1 MLLQL
6 SIKNFA
12 LIEEITLDLDE
23 GFTILAGETGA
34 GKSILIDAIN
44 YVLGSKFNK
53 DLIRTGEEKTFV
65 EAICSIED
73 NKSLKEIL
81 DFYDIE
87 YDDILI
93 ISRESF
99 KNGKSVIRVNGKAII
114 LSNLRKISEK
124 LIDIHGQHSN
134 QNLLNKDRHIEYLDS
149 FGKIN
154 LENDFIK
161 YKESFVEF
169 KDIKDKILILNKN
182 ESDEKLVDYIKYQI
196 EEIDNVSLSAGEE
209 EKLIDRYNILSNH
222 EKIRNSLARSY
233 SYLDSSTGE
242 YSVLDSL
249 DFVVR
254 EISAIEKH
262 SEKAKLIKERV
273 NNTYYE
279 LQDLTKDI
287 KSLLDESYYDEN
299 ELDEI
304 NSRIY
309 KIGLLKKK
317 YGSSIEEI
325 LKYRENLDKQ
335 YQEII
340 NSEEIIKELKNKL
353 IVIEKRLDKYSK
365 NIHEKRVILGKAIEE
380 KIEKELKYVGLGKCT
395 FKISIEYDDSFN
407 LKGKDKVQ
415 FMISTNLGEPIKPM
429 EKIVSGG
436 ELSRIMLSLKSVFID
451 KDNTPT
457 IIFDEIDT
465 GISGRIAQCVAEKM
479 YEISNKHQVLCIT
492 HLPQIASMS
501 DNHYMVKKYIEN
513 EKTFTKIEKINE
525 EKKIEEIAIML
536 GGVKLTENTL
546 TNAREIIELANKKK
560 NIIMKNNI

>member
-169 KDIKDKILILNKN
+169 KDIKDKILSLNKN

-196 EEIDNVSLSAGEE
+196 EEIDNASLIAGEE
-209 EKLIDRYNILSNH
+209 ERLIDRYNILSNH

-304 NSRIY
+304 NSTIY

-340 NSEEIIKELKNKL
+340 NSEKIIKELKNKL

-380 KIEKELKYVGLGKCT
+380 KIEKEFKYVGLGKCT

-560 NIIMKNNI
+560 NIIMKNNT

>member
-169 KDIKDKILILNKN
+169 KDIKDKILSLNKN

-196 EEIDNVSLSAGEE
+196 EEIDNASLSAGEE
-209 EKLIDRYNILSNH
+209 EKLKDRYNILSNH

-560 NIIMKNNI
+560 NIIMKNNT

>member
-169 KDIKDKILILNKN
+169 KDIKDKILSLDKN

-196 EEIDNVSLSAGEE
+196 EEIDNASLSAGEE

-560 NIIMKNNI
+560 NIIMKNNT

>member
-169 KDIKDKILILNKN
+169 KDIKDRILSLNKN

>member
-169 KDIKDKILILNKN
+169 KDIKDKILSLNKN

-196 EEIDNVSLSAGEE
+196 EEIDNASLSAGEE
-209 EKLIDRYNILSNH
+209 ERLIDRYNILSNH

-233 SYLDSSTGE
+233 FYLDSSTGE

-525 EKKIEEIAIML
+525 EKKIEEVAIML

-560 NIIMKNNI
+560 NIIMKNNT

>member
-169 KDIKDKILILNKN
+169 KDIKDKILSLNKN

-365 NIHEKRVILGKAIEE
+365 NIHEKRVNLGKAIEE

>member
-169 KDIKDKILILNKN
+169 KDIKDKILSLNKN
-182 ESDEKLVDYIKYQI
+182 ESDEKLIDYIKYQI
-196 EEIDNVSLSAGEE
+196 EEIDNASLSAGEE

-233 SYLDSSTGE
+233 SYLDSST
-242 YSVLDSL
+242 
-249 DFVVR
+249 
-254 EISAIEKH
+254 
-262 SEKAKLIKERV
+262 
-273 NNTYYE
+273 
-279 LQDLTKDI
+279 
-287 KSLLDESYYDEN
+287 DEN

-325 LKYRENLDKQ
+325 LKYRKNLDKQ

>member
-169 KDIKDKILILNKN
+169 KDIKDKILSLNKN
-182 ESDEKLVDYIKYQI
+182 ESDEKLIDYIKYQI
-196 EEIDNVSLSAGEE
+196 EEIDNASLSAGEE

>member
-169 KDIKDKILILNKN
+169 KDIKDKILSLNKN

-196 EEIDNVSLSAGEE
+196 EEIDNASLSAGEE
-209 EKLIDRYNILSNH
+209 EELIDRYNILSNH

>member
-161 YKESFVEF
+161 YKESLEKF
-169 KDIKDKILILNKN
+169 KDIKDKILSLNKN

-196 EEIDNVSLSAGEE
+196 EEIDNASLSAGEE

>member
-169 KDIKDKILILNKN
+169 KDIKDKILSLNKN

-525 EKKIEEIAIML
+525 EKKLEEIAIML

>member
-169 KDIKDKILILNKN
+169 KDIKDKILSLNKN

-196 EEIDNVSLSAGEE
+196 EEIDNASLIAGEE
-209 EKLIDRYNILSNH
+209 ERLIDRYNILSNH

-380 KIEKELKYVGLGKCT
+380 KIEKEFKYVGLGKCT

-560 NIIMKNNI
+560 NIIMKNNT

>member
-169 KDIKDKILILNKN
+169 KDIKDKILSLNKN

-196 EEIDNVSLSAGEE
+196 EEIDNASLSAGEE

>member
-169 KDIKDKILILNKN
+169 KDIKDKILSLNKN
-182 ESDEKLVDYIKYQI
+182 ESDEKLIDYIKYQI
-196 EEIDNVSLSAGEE
+196 EEIDNASLSAGEE

-325 LKYRENLDKQ
+325 LKYRKNLDKQ

-560 NIIMKNNI
+560 NIIIKNNI

>member
-169 KDIKDKILILNKN
+169 KDIKDKILSLNKN

-196 EEIDNVSLSAGEE
+196 EEIDNASLSAGEE
-209 EKLIDRYNILSNH
+209 ERLIDRYNILSNH

-233 SYLDSSTGE
+233 FYLDSSTGE

-365 NIHEKRVILGKAIEE
+365 NIHEKRVILGKVIEE

-560 NIIMKNNI
+560 NIIMKNNT

>member
-169 KDIKDKILILNKN
+169 KDIKDKILSLNKN

-196 EEIDNVSLSAGEE
+196 EEIDNASLSAGEE

-365 NIHEKRVILGKAIEE
+365 NIHEKRVILGKVIEE

-525 EKKIEEIAIML
+525 EKKIEEVAIML

-560 NIIMKNNI
+560 NIIMKNNT

>member
-169 KDIKDKILILNKN
+169 KDIKDKILSLNKN

-196 EEIDNVSLSAGEE
+196 EEIDNASLIAGEE
-209 EKLIDRYNILSNH
+209 ERLIDRYNILSNH

-560 NIIMKNNI
+560 EYYYEK

>member
-169 KDIKDKILILNKN
+169 KDIKDKILSLNKN
-182 ESDEKLVDYIKYQI
+182 ESDEKLIDYIKYQI
-196 EEIDNVSLSAGEE
+196 EEIDNASLSAGEE

-233 SYLDSSTGE
+233 SYLDSSTVE
-242 YSVLDSL
+242 YYVLDSL

-325 LKYRENLDKQ
+325 LKYRKNLDKQ

>member
-169 KDIKDKILILNKN
+169 KDIKDKILSLNKN

-196 EEIDNVSLSAGEE
+196 EEIDNASLSAGEE

-325 LKYRENLDKQ
+325 LKYRKNLDKQ

-365 NIHEKRVILGKAIEE
+365 NIHEKRVILGKVIEE

>member
-169 KDIKDKILILNKN
+169 KDIKDKILSLNKN
-182 ESDEKLVDYIKYQI
+182 ESDEKLIDYIKYQI
-196 EEIDNVSLSAGEE
+196 EEIDNASLSAGEE

-457 IIFDEIDT
+457 IFDEIDT

>member
-53 DLIRTGEEKTFV
+53 DLIRTGEEKTCV

-169 KDIKDKILILNKN
+169 KDIKDKILSLNKN

>member
-169 KDIKDKILILNKN
+169 KDIKDKILSLNKN

-196 EEIDNVSLSAGEE
+196 EEIDNASLIAGEE
-209 EKLIDRYNILSNH
+209 ERLIDRYNILSNH

-340 NSEEIIKELKNKL
+340 NSEKIIKELKNKL

-380 KIEKELKYVGLGKCT
+380 KIEKEFKYVGLGKCT

-560 NIIMKNNI
+560 NIIMKNNT

>member
-169 KDIKDKILILNKN
+169 KDIKDKILSLNKN

-196 EEIDNVSLSAGEE
+196 EEIDNASLSAGEE

-233 SYLDSSTGE
+233 FYLDSSTGE

-525 EKKIEEIAIML
+525 EKKIEEVAIML

-560 NIIMKNNI
+560 NIIMKNNT

>member
-154 LENDFIK
+154 LEDDFIK

-169 KDIKDKILILNKN
+169 KDIKDKILSLNKN

-196 EEIDNVSLSAGEE
+196 EEIDNASLSAGEE

>member
-169 KDIKDKILILNKN
+169 KDIKDKILSLNKN

-196 EEIDNVSLSAGEE
+196 EEIDNASLSAGEE
-209 EKLIDRYNILSNH
+209 ERLIDRYNILSNH

-309 KIGLLKKK
+309 KVGLLKKK

-380 KIEKELKYVGLGKCT
+380 KIEKELKYVGLEKCT

-560 NIIMKNNI
+560 NIIMKNNT

>member
-169 KDIKDKILILNKN
+169 KDIKDKILSLNKN
-182 ESDEKLVDYIKYQI
+182 ESDEKLIDYIKYQI
-196 EEIDNVSLSAGEE
+196 EEIDNASLSAGEE

-415 FMISTNLGEPIKPM
+415 FIISTNLGEPIKPM

>member
-169 KDIKDKILILNKN
+169 KDIKDKILSLNKN

-254 EISAIEKH
+254 EISDIEKH

>member
-169 KDIKDKILILNKN
+169 KDIKDKILSLNKN

-196 EEIDNVSLSAGEE
+196 EEIDNASLSAGEE

-395 FKISIEYDDSFN
+395 FKTSIEYDDSFN

-560 NIIMKNNI
+560 NIIMKNNT

>member
-99 KNGKSVIRVNGKAII
+99 KNGKNVIKVNGKAII

-169 KDIKDKILILNKN
+169 KDIKDKILSLNKN

-196 EEIDNVSLSAGEE
+196 EEIDNASLSAGEE

-242 YSVLDSL
+242 HSVLDIL

-560 NIIMKNNI
+560 RILL

>member
-169 KDIKDKILILNKN
+169 KDIKDKILSLNKN
-182 ESDEKLVDYIKYQI
+182 ESDEKLIDYIKYQI
-196 EEIDNVSLSAGEE
+196 EEIDNASLSAGEE

-546 TNAREIIELANKKK
+546 TNAREIIELTNKKK

>member
-169 KDIKDKILILNKN
+169 KDIKDKILSLNKN

-196 EEIDNVSLSAGEE
+196 EEIDNASLSAGEE

-560 NIIMKNNI
+560 NIIMKNNT

>member
-114 LSNLRKISEK
+114 LYNLRKISEK

-169 KDIKDKILILNKN
+169 KDIKDKILSLNKN

>member
-169 KDIKDKILILNKN
+169 KDIKDKILSLNKN

-196 EEIDNVSLSAGEE
+196 EEIDNASLSAGEE

-340 NSEEIIKELKNKL
+340 NSEKIIKELKNKL

-365 NIHEKRVILGKAIEE
+365 NVHEKRVILGKAIEE
-380 KIEKELKYVGLGKCT
+380 KIEKEFKYVGLGKCT

-560 NIIMKNNI
+560 NIIMKNNT

>member
-169 KDIKDKILILNKN
+169 KDIKDKILSLNKN

-525 EKKIEEIAIML
+525 EKNIEELAIML

>member
-1 MLLQL
+1 M
-6 SIKNFA
+6 
-12 LIEEITLDLDE
+12 
-23 GFTILAGETGA
+23 
-34 GKSILIDAIN
+34 
-44 YVLGSKFNK
+44 
-53 DLIRTGEEKTFV
+53 
-65 EAICSIED
+65 
-73 NKSLKEIL
+73 
-81 DFYDIE
+81 
-87 YDDILI
+87 
-93 ISRESF
+93 
-99 KNGKSVIRVNGKAII
+99 
-114 LSNLRKISEK
+114 
-124 LIDIHGQHSN
+124 
-134 QNLLNKDRHIEYLDS
+134 
-149 FGKIN
+149 
-154 LENDFIK
+154 
-161 YKESFVEF
+161 
-169 KDIKDKILILNKN
+169 
-182 ESDEKLVDYIKYQI
+182 
-196 EEIDNVSLSAGEE
+196 
-209 EKLIDRYNILSNH
+209 
-222 EKIRNSLARSY
+222 
-233 SYLDSSTGE
+233 DSSTGE

-525 EKKIEEIAIML
+525 EKKIEEVAIML

-560 NIIMKNNI
+560 NIIMKNNT

>member
-161 YKESFVEF
+161 F
-169 KDIKDKILILNKN
+169 KDIKDKILSLNKN

-546 TNAREIIELANKKK
+546 INAREIIELANKKK